1 MTSLNRLSTRSLLD
15 VTWPEPPPPD
25 SPFWDLPNVVL
36 SAHFGGT
43 IGDKV
48 VRMADCVIAEFE
60 SWTAGRPLRYEV
72 TAEIFSTM
80 G

>member
-1 MTSLNRLSTRSLLD
+1 M
-15 VTWPEPPPPD
+15 
-25 SPFWDLPNVVL
+25 VL

-43 IGDKV
+43 IGDEV

-60 SWTAGRPLRYEV
+60 SWTTGRPLRYEV